1 MKPSELVVKTEK
13 STTGTQEQLKKCN
26 VLNLAQIRL
35 KWVRKTFEHL
45 MGMSVQS
52 GQIWLKQVVNQSE
65 LGQVWTNN
73 TQY

>member
-1 MKPSELVVKTEK
+1 MKPSEFVVKTEK
-13 STTGTQEQLKKCN
+13 STTGTQEQPKKCN

-52 GQIWLKQVVNQSE
+52 GQI
-65 LGQVWTNN
+65 
-73 TQY
+73 